1 MNEVELTIICLAT
14 TAYVSQ
20 SQRWKKIEKK
30 KEAID
35 RDTRVALRNVAYQRP
50 ACGRQRVRPARCR
63 TLPPSPRQQ
72 HLSPNTTKGLC
83 MSLIETP

>member
-35 RDTRVALRNVAYQRP
+35 RDTRVALRNIKDRCAGDNARVPPCVSHGAAP
-50 ACGRQRVRPARCR
+50 GRLARVVS
-63 TLPPSPRQQ
+63 TSVQTPSIA
-72 HLSPNTTKGLC
+72 
-83 MSLIETP
+83 SLIETP